1 MYYRWSLIVVVQ
13 SLSLVQLFAVPWT
26 AAARPPCPSPSRSLP
41 KFMFIALVT
50 LSSHLILWFPLLL
63 CPQSFQASV
72 TFPMSHLCT
81 YDQNTGASA
90 SASVLP
96 VNSQDW
102 SSLRSTGLI
111 SLLSKG
117 LSGAFSSTTVQR
129 HQYFGVLLSLRSSS
143 HNCSDLGRPQPW
155 LYGPLSAEQCLWFST
170 HSLGLSSLSCQEAII
185 WFHGCSHHPHW
196 FWSPRRGNLSLCPP
210 FPLLFA
216 IQ

>member
-1 MYYRWSLIVVVQ
+1 MFYRWSLIVVVQ
-13 SLSLVQLFAVPWT
+13 SLSLVQLFAMPWT
-26 AAARPPCPSPSRSLP
+26 AAARPPCPSPSRRLP

-63 CPQSFQASV
+63 CPQSFQASG

-81 YDQNTGASA
+81 SDDQNTGASA

-96 VNSQDW
+96 VNIQDW

-129 HQYFGVLLSLRSSS
+129 HQYFGVLLSLWSSS

-155 LYGPLSAEQCLWFST
+155 LYGPCQQSNVSGFQHTVWVCHHFPAKKQSSSAFMAQSIK
-170 HSLGLSSLSCQEAII
+170 QK
-185 WFHGCSHHPHW
+185 
-196 FWSPRRGNLSLCPP
+196 
-210 FPLLFA
+210 
-216 IQ
+216 